1 MLSIVALL
9 DMVKGRV
16 STLLGMNLFWQVNI
30 IRSIM
35 LGWLLPLVNQALM
48 KRRLHILK
56 TRLMVLIVPS
66 IEKISLLRRGMTV
79 AAL

>member
-16 STLLGMNLFWQVNI
+16 STLLGMRWFWQVNI

-56 TRLMVLIVPS
+56 ARLMVLIVPS
-66 IEKISLLRRGMTV
+66 IEKISLLRKGMTV

>member
-16 STLLGMNLFWQVNI
+16 STLLGMNWFWQVNI

-56 TRLMVLIVPS
+56 ARLMVLIVPS
-66 IEKISLLRRGMTV
+66 IEKISLLRKGMTV